1 MVENGRRRLTKKEI
15 DEIAFKV
22 IGAAMEVYN
31 VIGTGFQ
38 EVIYQRALSHEMWE
52 RGIEHKR
59 EVEYT
64 VLYKGRQ
71 VGTRRADFVVCDN
84 ILVEIKAVR
93 EIEPVQLAQCLNYI
107 EAYNLPIGLLLNFG
121 SKSLEKRRVTNNK
134 YK

>member
-52 RGIEHKR
+52 RGIEH
-59 EVEYT
+59 
-64 VLYKGRQ
+64 
-71 VGTRRADFVVCDN
+71 
-84 ILVEIKAVR
+84 
-93 EIEPVQLAQCLNYI
+93 
-107 EAYNLPIGLLLNFG
+107 
-121 SKSLEKRRVTNNK
+121 
-134 YK
+134 